1 MLFKKFRVCDIAT
14 ELLWPYFIFV
24 SMGMLREFSY
34 ISCFVHL
41 IKAKASSNMSTPYPS
56 QQQKKKGGNEPWRN
70 KDRHYCAV
78 CNAWMGS
85 DRQSIL
91 LHENGKKH
99 REAVEADLK
108 RRREDKVKKEKDE
121 SDLEK
126 VFAKVNAAAA
136 GGSSVVVGSSFG
148 VKKPWELQNAPYGA
162 ISSTSLLVTGSSIPP
177 NEQQPPKI
185 QSRDVKPEKARSVF
199 TMIPAEKKKEE
210 VTLPDL
216 NTGHYNIEGTT
227 YLDGYTYATILEEGM
242 PIQLWI
248 GDPNALDGEKRDL
261 RSFHYW
267 KMALLAKVVRKRSSG
282 SEQVTSCHVSYL
294 LHSDDDDETLESNVS
309 PSRIR
314 LVLGS
319 DPLLPSTLEEAH
331 LALLGGEQTIQV
343 LPEGNNTKQEI
354 DENTGLST
362 WSTTAIRKVSSHYE
376 QNQERKRKREHE
388 KELAEYKE
396 KKGKEIKARMM
407 EEAKYANAHDSA
419 LGAYDVWSSVTSSV
433 EGKTAAYKGVDIHK
447 EIKVEVA
454 DTAKSLSKGMG
465 NVAFKKTKVKKKSI
479 RRTSADDE

>member
-1 MLFKKFRVCDIAT
+1 
-14 ELLWPYFIFV
+14 
-24 SMGMLREFSY
+24 
-34 ISCFVHL
+34 
-41 IKAKASSNMSTPYPS
+41 MSTPYPS
-56 QQQKKKGGNEPWRN
+56 SQQQQKKKGGNEPWRN
-70 KDRHYCAV
+70 KDRHYCAI

-108 RRREDKVKKEKDE
+108 RRREDKAKKEKDQ

-126 VFAKVNAAAA
+126 VFAKVNAVAA
-136 GGSSVVVGSSFG
+136 GSGGDGSSFG
-148 VKKPWELQNAPYGA
+148 VRKPWEQPTAPYGA
-162 ISSTSLLVTGSSIPP
+162 ISSNSLVTSSIPP
-177 NEQQPPKI
+177 NHQQ
-185 QSRDVKPEKARSVF
+185 QQQQQQTNFQNRHVKPEKASSAFV
-199 TMIPAEKKKEE
+199 TIPTEKKKEDAT
-210 VTLPDL
+210 VPDR
-216 NTGHYNIEGTT
+216 NAGHYNIEGTT
-227 YLDGYTYATILEEGM
+227 YLDGSIYATIFEEGM

-248 GDPNALDGEKRDL
+248 GDPNASDGEKRDL

-282 SEQVTSCHVSYL
+282 SEQEVTSCHVSYL
-294 LHSDDDDETLESNVS
+294 QNSNDDDETLESNVS

-314 LVLGS
+314 LVLAS
-319 DPLLPSTLEEAH
+319 DPLIPSTLEEAH

-343 LPEGNNTKQEI
+343 LPEEGNNNNHNAKQPEI

-396 KKGKEIKARMM
+396 KKEKEIKARMM

-419 LGAYDVWSSVTSSV
+419 LGAYDVWSSSATTTSAV
-433 EGKTAAYKGVDIHK
+433 EGQTAAYKGVDIHK
-447 EIKVEVA
+447 ETKVEVA

-465 NVAFKKTKVKKKSI
+465 NVAFKKKKVKKKSI

>member
-1 MLFKKFRVCDIAT
+1 
-14 ELLWPYFIFV
+14 
-24 SMGMLREFSY
+24 
-34 ISCFVHL
+34 
-41 IKAKASSNMSTPYPS
+41 MSTPYPS

-70 KDRHYCAV
+70 KERHYCAI
-78 CNAWMGS
+78 CNAWMGN

-99 REAVEADLK
+99 IEAVEADLK
-108 RRREDKVKKEKDE
+108 RRREDKARKEKDQ
-121 SDLEK
+121 SDLES

-136 GGSSVVVGSSFG
+136 VGGSSGGGGSSFG
-148 VKKPWELQNAPYGA
+148 VRKPWEQQTAPYGA
-162 ISSTSLLVTGSSIPP
+162 IPSKHK
-177 NEQQPPKI
+177 PKA
-185 QSRDVKPEKARSVF
+185 QNREVRPEKASSACAA
-199 TMIPAEKKKEE
+199 TPIEKKKEE
-210 VTLPDL
+210 DI
-216 NTGHYNIEGTT
+216 NAGHYNIEGTS
-227 YLDGYTYATILEEGM
+227 YLDGSIYAPILEEGM
-242 PIQLWI
+242 PIQLWV
-248 GDPNALDGEKRDL
+248 GDPNASDGEKRDL
-261 RSFHYW
+261 RSFNYW
-267 KMALLAKVVRKRSSG
+267 KIALLAKVVKKRKSG
-282 SEQVTSCHVSYL
+282 NEQEVSSCHVSYL
-294 LHSDDDDETLESNVS
+294 QNSDDDDETLKSNVS

-343 LPEGNNTKQEI
+343 DDNNADGI
-354 DENTGLST
+354 VNENTGLST

-396 KKGKEIKARMM
+396 KKEKEIKARMM

-419 LGAYDVWSSVTSSV
+419 LGAYDVWSSATSAV
-433 EGKTAAYKGVDIHK
+433 EGKAAAYKGVDINK
-447 EIKVEVA
+447 ETKVEVA

-465 NVAFKKTKVKKKSI
+465 SVAFKKKKVKKKSI

>member
-1 MLFKKFRVCDIAT
+1 
-14 ELLWPYFIFV
+14 
-24 SMGMLREFSY
+24 
-34 ISCFVHL
+34 
-41 IKAKASSNMSTPYPS
+41 MSTPYPS

-70 KDRHYCAV
+70 KERHYCAI
-78 CNAWMGS
+78 CNVWMGS

-108 RRREDKVKKEKDE
+108 KRRDDKAKKEKDQ

-126 VFAKVNAAAA
+126 VFAQVNAAAA
-136 GGSSVVVGSSFG
+136 AGSGGGG
-148 VKKPWELQNAPYGA
+148 GGGGRKPWEQPTSSYVVA
-162 ISSTSLLVTGSSIPP
+162 IPSNSLVGSRPP
-177 NEQQPPKI
+177 NQHQHQHQQQQQQHKPKV
-185 QSRDVKPEKARSVF
+185 QNRDIKPAKASSCF
-199 TMIPAEKKKEE
+199 TQIPTETKT
-210 VTLPDL
+210 VPDV
-216 NTGHYNIEGTT
+216 NAGHYNIEGTS
-227 YLDGYTYATILEEGM
+227 YLDGSIYAPILEEGM
-242 PIQLWI
+242 PIQLWV
-248 GDPNALDGEKRDL
+248 GDPNASDGEKRDL
-261 RSFHYW
+261 RSFNYW
-267 KMALLAKVVRKRSSG
+267 KIALLAKVVKKRKSG
-282 SEQVTSCHVSYL
+282 NEQEVSSCHVSYL
-294 LHSDDDDETLESNVS
+294 QNSDDDDETLESNVS

-343 LPEGNNTKQEI
+343 DDNNADGI
-354 DENTGLST
+354 VDENTGLST

-396 KKGKEIKARMM
+396 KKEKEIKARMM

-419 LGAYDVWSSVTSSV
+419 LGAYDVWSSATSAV
-433 EGKTAAYKGVDIHK
+433 EGKTAAYKGVDINK
-447 EIKVEVA
+447 ETKVEVA

-465 NVAFKKTKVKKKSI
+465 SVAFKKKKVKKKSI